1 MHFFLWYN
9 VYGDIMDKDIFCKI
23 IDGEIPSKRIYEDD
37 KVIAFLD
44 INPQANGHTLVI
56 PKKHYKDIYDIDNE
70 TLIHIFDVAKVLSK
84 KIVERLD
91 ATGVSFTQNNGDAQL
106 VKHFHLH
113 IIPYYVNN
121 ELIDV
126 NEIFNKL
133 KD

>member
-1 MHFFLWYN
+1 M
-9 VYGDIMDKDIFCKI
+9 VIIMDKDIFCKI
-23 IDGEIPSKRIYEDD
+23 VDGEIPSNKIYEDD

-44 INPQANGHTLVI
+44 INPQANGHTLIVT
-56 PKKHYKDIYDIDNE
+56 HNHFKDIYDIDNE
-70 TLIHIFDVAKVLSK
+70 TLMHVFNVAKDLSK
-84 KIVERLD
+84 KIVERLN
-91 ATGVSFTQNNGDAQL
+91 ATGVTFTQNNGEAQL

-113 IIPYYVNN
+113 ILPYYVNN

>member
-1 MHFFLWYN
+1 M
-9 VYGDIMDKDIFCKI
+9 VIIMDKDIFCKI
-23 IDGEIPSKRIYEDD
+23 VDGEIPSNKIYEDD

-44 INPQANGHTLVI
+44 INPQANGHTLIVT
-56 PKKHYKDIYDIDNE
+56 KNHFKDIYDIDNE
-70 TLIHIFDVAKVLSK
+70 TLMHVFNVAKDLSK
-84 KIVERLD
+84 KIVERLN
-91 ATGVSFTQNNGDAQL
+91 ATGVTFTQNNGEAQL

-113 IIPYYVNN
+113 ILPYYVNN